1 MHQDH
6 ITVKLRH
13 EKFIKK
19 VCETNIVYGLESE
32 EGFATSNSNDFDDE
46 NDEPI
51 GIICFWSEKALAN
64 SCIKNS
70 WVDYRVAEIPLSEF
84 IENWCVGMNNDCLL
98 VGTNFD
104 QNMFGFEIEPLE
116 LILELVKELKINKSN
131 ITFQK
136 FDDLDDAEKKIIEAN
151 S

>member
-6 ITVKLRH
+6 ITVRQRH

-32 EGFATSNSNDFDDE
+32 EGFATSSSNEFDDE
-46 NDEPI
+46 NGEPV

-64 SCIKNS
+64 SCIKNG
-70 WVDYRVAEIPLSEF
+70 WIDYNVAEIPLSEL
-84 IENWCVGMNNDCLL
+84 IENWCVGMNNDGLL

-116 LILELVKELKINKSN
+116 LILELVKELKAINSN
-131 ITFQK
+131 IVFQK
-136 FDDLDDAEKKIIEAN
+136 FENLIDLETQIINAN